1 MRALRLARVV
11 AEAEA
16 LRWRHLLRRQRTR
29 VVLGAIAGI
38 FGLACV
44 AALHVAAGLALMRV
58 LEPLYAVLVV
68 AGVDLVIAAALG
80 ALAARDVPG
89 AVEREALQLRETA
102 QAEIVEAAT
111 ATLVLAPVV
120 RALGARKA
128 SGLALAAV
136 LLRYLIR
143 RR

>member
-29 VVLGAIAGI
+29 VVLGAIAGM

-44 AALHVAAGLALMRV
+44 AALHIAAGLALTRV

-111 ATLVLAPVV
+111 ATLVLAPMV

-128 SGLALAAV
+128 SGFALAAV
-136 LLRYLIR
+136 LIRYLTR